1 MWKDG
6 IVYLMSSKFVWG
18 KCEIKYSQMCRLGKH
33 PGLVQEE
40 EFCSGMMPS
49 LKLEIV
55 TMRVTKVIQVMMLQY
70 TYPPYIHFLSAMTL
84 LTIVLHHDHLLPLL
98 DDQICGMSGFF
109 YHCLS

>member
-55 TMRVTKVIQVMMLQY
+55 TMRVTKVIQVMMDSAQMKVARRPHDQRRNLKLQLQEK
-70 TYPPYIHFLSAMTL
+70 TH
-84 LTIVLHHDHLLPLL
+84 LTERSS
-98 DDQICGMSGFF
+98 CTMSQAAGFAK
-109 YHCLS
+109 HWQ